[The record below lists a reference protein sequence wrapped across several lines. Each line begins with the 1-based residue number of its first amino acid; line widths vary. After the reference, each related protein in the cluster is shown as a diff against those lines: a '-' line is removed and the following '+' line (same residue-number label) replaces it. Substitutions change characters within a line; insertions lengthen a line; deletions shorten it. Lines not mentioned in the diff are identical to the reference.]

1 MRALQVRRHGE
12 PPEALEVVEVPAPE
26 PGPGQLR
33 VRVGAAALNMADV
46 LLCRGGYQLS
56 PAIPFTPG
64 MEAAGVVTAVG
75 EGVNQRLLGTRVV
88 GVPELPHGALAE
100 EAILVA
106 ERAYAL
112 PDEIDDDDAAA
123 MFIAFTTAHVALHR
137 RARLQAGEALLVHA
151 GAGGVGSAAVQL
163 GVAAGARVIATAGGG
178 DKVAECMNLGA
189 DAAIDYRSED
199 VAGRVMELTGG
210 AGADVV
216 FDPVGG
222 RVFEQSQRCLA
233 NEGRILLIGFAGGE
247 VQSIAA
253 NQVLLNNYSVIG
265 VYMGAYNRTAVDLAF
280 LRQVHAEL
288 LDLVLSNR
296 VQPVVSREVALEEV
310 ASALV
315 DLGARRTVGK
325 IVVHPSDLSLA
336 R

>member
-12 PPEALEVVEVPAPE
+12 PPEALGVVEVPAPE

-336 R
+336 G